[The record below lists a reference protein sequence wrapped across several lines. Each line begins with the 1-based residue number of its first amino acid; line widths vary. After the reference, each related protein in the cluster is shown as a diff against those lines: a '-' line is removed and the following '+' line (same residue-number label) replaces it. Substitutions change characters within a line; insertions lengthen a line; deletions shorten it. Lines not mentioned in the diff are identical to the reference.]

1 MGAFY
6 LDIHTNLFTNEVKLL
21 LITFNYIKNPE
32 SSCSYNGM
40 RYTLHVVVK
49 IKNDNGREIT
59 F

>member
-32 SSCSYNGM
+32 S
-40 RYTLHVVVK
+40 
-49 IKNDNGREIT
+49 
-59 F
+59 